1 MPSSKE
7 HQPACP
13 FLRSCLPR
21 PRQVPRNNKRLL
33 QGVPLRTLL
42 GPLQTLLR
50 PQLRPLVRTLRPLL
64 CPLRPLLAPLRTLL
78 CPRLRPVAC
87 Y

>member
-50 PQLRPLVRTLRPLL
+50 PLRPLL